1 MALITVFT
9 PAYNRAHTLPRTYES
24 LKSQDCKDFVWLI
37 VDDGSTDETAELVRQ
52 WQREESGF
60 KISYIYKENGGMHTA
75 HNTAYEH
82 IMTELNICIDSDDIL
97 ATDAIGK
104 ICAKWEAVKSLDYA
118 GLIGLDA
125 DFNGNIIGKGF
136 SEGMTETTLTGYYSN
151 GGSGD
156 KKLVYRTDVINKC
169 PQ

>member
-60 KISYIYKENGGMHTA
+60 KISY
-75 HNTAYEH
+75 
-82 IMTELNICIDSDDIL
+82 
-97 ATDAIGK
+97 
-104 ICAKWEAVKSLDYA
+104 
-118 GLIGLDA
+118 
-125 DFNGNIIGKGF
+125 
-136 SEGMTETTLTGYYSN
+136 
-151 GGSGD
+151 
-156 KKLVYRTDVINKC
+156 
-169 PQ
+169 